1 MPNPSP
7 TRYRTTN
14 WSDYNAALRQRG
26 SLLVWFDPDTAWHAG
41 KTGKRGRPEAFSD
54 AAIQTC
60 LTLKVLFGLPLRQTV
75 GLVESLIRMAGL
87 DWPAPDYSTLC
98 RRQAR
103 IGVQI
108 PYRRSGK
115 PLNLLVDSTGVKFRG
130 DGEWLARK
138 HGSSRRR
145 QWRKVHIAM
154 DTETE
159 DIRAVEFTSSRQG
172 DSPLLPDLLSQI
184 SEGEE
189 IATVTA
195 DGAYDTRRCHTAIIE
210 HGADAVIPIRR
221 NGRAWKEDCPA
232 ALARNEILRATRHFG
247 RALWKKWA
255 GYHVRSRVE
264 AQMNRLKLFG
274 ERIMSRDPDR
284 QTAEIQIRIAIMN
297 RFSALGRAEIEAIA

>member
-1 MPNPSP
+1 MPKPSP
-7 TRYRTTN
+7 TRYRRTN
-14 WSDYNAALRQRG
+14 WSECNAALRQRG
-26 SLLVWFDPDTAWHAG
+26 SLSVWFDPGRVWPAG
-41 KTGKRGRPEAFSD
+41 KTGKRGRPETFSD
-54 AAIQTC
+54 AAVQVC

-75 GLVESLIRMAGL
+75 GPVESLIRMAGL
-87 DWPAPDYSTLC
+87 DGPVPDYSTLC

-108 PYRRSGK
+108 PYRRSGM
-115 PLNLLVDSTGVKFRG
+115 PLTLLVDSTFRG

-138 HGSSRRR
+138 HGPSRRR

-154 DTETE
+154 DTETG

-172 DSPLLPDLLSQI
+172 DSPLLPDLLAQI
-184 SEGEE
+184 PEDEE
-189 IATVTA
+189 SATVTA
-195 DGAYDTRRCHTAIIE
+195 DGAYDRRRCPTAIIAR
-210 HGADAVIPIRR
+210 GADAVIPIRR

-232 ALARNEILRATRHFG
+232 ALGRNEILRAMRHLG

-255 GYHVRSRVE
+255 GDHVRSRVE

-284 QTAEIQIRIAIMN
+284 QTAEIQIRIIRHCRSDQWRDMPH
-297 RFSALGRAEIEAIA
+297 S